1 MSITAQMVKELRIK
15 SSAGMMDCKKALSE
29 TNGDMDAAVDWLR
42 KKGLATASKKSGRV
56 ASEGLIGICIE
67 DNFGSIVEVNSETDF
82 VARNVEFQEFVS
94 SVAKISLNNKGDLD
108 DILKSK
114 YLDFDKSVK
123 EVLTDKIAKIGE
135 IPCYIR
141 IANDEEMLEMAIV
154 ENIQRKNLNAIEIG
168 LSYQRLIDEC
178 NLTHEQLS
186 IKLSKNRS
194 TISNF
199 LRLLKLPVE
208 VQKALR
214 DSKITMGHARALLSF
229 NSEAEILTAF
239 NKIISESLSVRD
251 AEKMNQKKKLKKE
264 EKIILS
270 RYELRMQ
277 NNISFQLKS
286 DVKIKKNSK
295 GKGQLVI
302 SFKNQDQLNEILENF
317 DQ

>member
-1 MSITAQMVKELRIK
+1 MVSKKNALGKGLGALLENAKTDITSKPSNETNTQAGLISRINIDSITPNPFQPRIDFEKESLLELTDSIK
-15 SSAGMMDCKKALSE
+15 EHGVIQPI
-29 TNGDMDAAVDWLR
+29 TVR
-42 KKGLATASKKSGRV
+42 KIGR
-56 ASEGLIGICIE
+56 
-67 DNFGSIVEVNSETDF
+67 DNFQI
-82 VARNVEFQEFVS
+82 
-94 SVAKISLNNKGDLD
+94 ISGERR
-108 DILKSK
+108 
-114 YLDFDKSVK
+114 YQAC
-123 EVLTDKIAKIGE
+123 KIAKIIE

-141 IANDEEMLEMAIV
+141 IANDQEMLEMAIV

-208 VQKALR
+208 VQKSLR

-229 NSEAEILTAF
+229 NSEAEILSAF
-239 NKIISESLSVRD
+239 KKIISESLSVRD
-251 AEKMNQKKKLKKE
+251 AEKMNHKKKLPNE
-264 EKIILS
+264 EKVILS

-286 DVKIKKNSK
+286 DVKIKKNTN

-302 SFKNQDQLNEILENF
+302 SFKNQDQLNEILDNF

>member
-1 MSITAQMVKELRIK
+1 M
-15 SSAGMMDCKKALSE
+15 G
-29 TNGDMDAAVDWLR
+29 
-42 KKGLATASKKSGRV
+42 SKKSALGKGLG
-56 ASEGLIGICIE
+56 ALLENAKTDITSNSNSSIQNQAGLISRINISNITPNPFQPRIDFEKNSLIELSNSIKEHGIIQPITVRKIGR
-67 DNFGSIVEVNSETDF
+67 DNFQI
-82 VARNVEFQEFVS
+82 
-94 SVAKISLNNKGDLD
+94 ISGERRYQA
-108 DILKSK
+108 S
-114 YLDFDKSVK
+114 
-123 EVLTDKIAKIGE
+123 KIANINE

-154 ENIQRKNLNAIEIG
+154 ENIQRKDLNSIEIG

-208 VQKALR
+208 VQKAIR
-214 DSKITMGHARALLSF
+214 DSKLTMGHARALLSF
-229 NSEAEILTAF
+229 NSEAEILSAF
-239 NKIISESLSVRD
+239 KKIISESLSVRD
-251 AEKMNQKKKLKKE
+251 AEKMNHKKKLPNQ
-264 EKIILS
+264 EKVILS

-286 DVKIKKNSK
+286 DVKIKKNNN

-302 SFKNQDQLNEILENF
+302 SFKNHNQFLLYINNVYNYKLYNEL
-317 DQ
+317 

>member
-1 MSITAQMVKELRIK
+1 MVSKKNALGKGLGALLENAETDITSKAGNETNAQAGLISRIDIDSITPNPFQPRIDFEKESLLELSDSIK
-15 SSAGMMDCKKALSE
+15 EHGVIQPI
-29 TNGDMDAAVDWLR
+29 TVR
-42 KKGLATASKKSGRV
+42 KIGR
-56 ASEGLIGICIE
+56 
-67 DNFGSIVEVNSETDF
+67 DNFQI
-82 VARNVEFQEFVS
+82 
-94 SVAKISLNNKGDLD
+94 ISGERR
-108 DILKSK
+108 
-114 YLDFDKSVK
+114 YQAC
-123 EVLTDKIAKIGE
+123 KIAKISE

-141 IANDEEMLEMAIV
+141 IANDQEMLEMAIV

-214 DSKITMGHARALLSF
+214 NYKITMGHARALLSF
-229 NSEAEILTAF
+229 NSEAEILSAF
-239 NKIISESLSVRD
+239 RKITSENLSVRD
-251 AEKMNQKKKLKKE
+251 AEEMNQKKKLKKE
-264 EKIILS
+264 EKVILS

-286 DVKIKKNSK
+286 DVKIKKNTN

-302 SFKNQDQLNEILENF
+302 SFKNQNQLNEILDNF

>member
-1 MSITAQMVKELRIK
+1 M
-15 SSAGMMDCKKALSE
+15 
-29 TNGDMDAAVDWLR
+29 
-42 KKGLATASKKSGRV
+42 ASKKNALGKGLGALLENAKTDITSRTGNNLN
-56 ASEGLIGICIE
+56 AQAGLISRINIASITPNPFQPRIDFEKESLLELTDSIKEHGIIQPITVRKIGR
-67 DNFGSIVEVNSETDF
+67 DNFQI
-82 VARNVEFQEFVS
+82 
-94 SVAKISLNNKGDLD
+94 ISGERR
-108 DILKSK
+108 
-114 YLDFDKSVK
+114 YQAC
-123 EVLTDKIAKIGE
+123 KIAKINE

-141 IANDEEMLEMAIV
+141 IANDQEMLEMAIV

-186 IKLSKNRS
+186 LKLTKNRS

-199 LRLLKLPVE
+199 LRLLKLPIE

-229 NSEAEILTAF
+229 NSETEILNAF
-239 NKIISESLSVRD
+239 EKIISESLTVRD
-251 AEKMNQKKKLKKE
+251 TEGMNQKKKFRKKE
-264 EKIILS
+264 NVVLS
-270 RYELRMQ
+270 RYELRME

-286 DVKIKKNSK
+286 KVKIKKNIK

-302 SFKNQDQLNEILENF
+302 TFKNQDQLNEILDNF

>member
-1 MSITAQMVKELRIK
+1 MVSKKNALGKGLGALLENAKTDITSKPSNETNAQAGLISRINIDSITPNPFQPRIDFEKESLLELTDSIK
-15 SSAGMMDCKKALSE
+15 EHGVIQPI
-29 TNGDMDAAVDWLR
+29 TVR
-42 KKGLATASKKSGRV
+42 KIGR
-56 ASEGLIGICIE
+56 
-67 DNFGSIVEVNSETDF
+67 DNFQI
-82 VARNVEFQEFVS
+82 
-94 SVAKISLNNKGDLD
+94 ISGERR
-108 DILKSK
+108 
-114 YLDFDKSVK
+114 YQAC
-123 EVLTDKIAKIGE
+123 KIAKIIE

-141 IANDEEMLEMAIV
+141 IANDQEMLEMAIV

-178 NLTHEQLS
+178 NLTHAQLS
-186 IKLSKNRS
+186 IKLSRNRS

-199 LRLLKLPVE
+199 VRLLKLPVE

-229 NSEAEILTAF
+229 NSEAEILSAF
-239 NKIISESLSVRD
+239 KKIISESLSVRD
-251 AEKMNQKKKLKKE
+251 AEKMNHKKKLPNE
-264 EKIILS
+264 EKVILS

-286 DVKIKKNSK
+286 DVKIKKNTN

-302 SFKNQDQLNEILENF
+302 SFKNQDQLNEILDNF

>member
-1 MSITAQMVKELRIK
+1 MVSKKNALGKGLGALLENAKTDITSK
-15 SSAGMMDCKKALSE
+15 AGNE
-29 TNGDMDAAVDWLR
+29 TNAQA
-42 KKGLATASKKSGRV
+42 
-56 ASEGLIGICIE
+56 GLISRINIDCITPNPFQPRIDFE
-67 DNFGSIVEVNSETDF
+67 KESLLELTDSIKEHGVIQPITVRKIGRDNFQI
-82 VARNVEFQEFVS
+82 
-94 SVAKISLNNKGDLD
+94 ISGERR
-108 DILKSK
+108 
-114 YLDFDKSVK
+114 YQAC
-123 EVLTDKIAKIGE
+123 KIAKISE

-141 IANDEEMLEMAIV
+141 IANDQEMLEMAIV

-199 LRLLKLPVE
+199 LRLLKLPTE

-214 DSKITMGHARALLSF
+214 NYKITMGHARALLSF
-229 NSEAEILTAF
+229 NSEDEILSAF
-239 NKIISESLSVRD
+239 RKITSENLSVRD
-251 AEKMNQKKKLKKE
+251 TEEMNQKKKLKKE

-286 DVKIKKNSK
+286 DVKIKKNSNGK
-295 GKGQLVI
+295 GKLVI
-302 SFKNQDQLNEILENF
+302 SFKNQDQLNEILDNF

>member
-1 MSITAQMVKELRIK
+1 MVSKKNALGKGLGALLENAKTDITSKPSNETNAQAGLISRINIDSITPNPFQPRIDFEKESLLELTDSIK
-15 SSAGMMDCKKALSE
+15 EHGVIQPI
-29 TNGDMDAAVDWLR
+29 TVR
-42 KKGLATASKKSGRV
+42 KIGR
-56 ASEGLIGICIE
+56 
-67 DNFGSIVEVNSETDF
+67 DNFQI
-82 VARNVEFQEFVS
+82 
-94 SVAKISLNNKGDLD
+94 ISGERRYQ
-108 DILKSK
+108 SC
-114 YLDFDKSVK
+114 
-123 EVLTDKIAKIGE
+123 KIAKIIE

-141 IANDEEMLEMAIV
+141 IANDQEMLEMAIV

-229 NSEAEILTAF
+229 NSEAEILSAF
-239 NKIISESLSVRD
+239 KKIISESLSVRD
-251 AEKMNQKKKLKKE
+251 AEKMNHKKKLPNE
-264 EKIILS
+264 EKVILS

-286 DVKIKKNSK
+286 DVKIKKNTN

-302 SFKNQDQLNEILENF
+302 TFKNQDQLNEILDNF

>member
-1 MSITAQMVKELRIK
+1 MVSKKNALGKGLGALLENAKTDITSKPSNETNAQAGLISRINIDSITPNPFQPRIDFEKESLLELTDSIK
-15 SSAGMMDCKKALSE
+15 EHGVIQPI
-29 TNGDMDAAVDWLR
+29 TVR
-42 KKGLATASKKSGRV
+42 KIGR
-56 ASEGLIGICIE
+56 
-67 DNFGSIVEVNSETDF
+67 DNFQI
-82 VARNVEFQEFVS
+82 
-94 SVAKISLNNKGDLD
+94 ISGERR
-108 DILKSK
+108 
-114 YLDFDKSVK
+114 YQAC
-123 EVLTDKIAKIGE
+123 KIAKIIE

-141 IANDEEMLEMAIV
+141 IANDQEMLEMAIV

-229 NSEAEILTAF
+229 NSEAEILSGF
-239 NKIISESLSVRD
+239 KKIISESLSVRD
-251 AEKMNQKKKLKKE
+251 AEKMNHKKKLPNE
-264 EKIILS
+264 EKVILS
-270 RYELRMQ
+270 SYELRMQ

-286 DVKIKKNSK
+286 DVKIKKNTN

-302 SFKNQDQLNEILENF
+302 SFKNQDQLNEILDNF

>member
-1 MSITAQMVKELRIK
+1 MVSKKNALGKGLGALLENAKTDITSKPSNETNSQVGLISRINIDSITPNPFQPRIDFEKESLLELTDSIK
-15 SSAGMMDCKKALSE
+15 EHGVIQPI
-29 TNGDMDAAVDWLR
+29 TVR
-42 KKGLATASKKSGRV
+42 KIGR
-56 ASEGLIGICIE
+56 
-67 DNFGSIVEVNSETDF
+67 DNFQI
-82 VARNVEFQEFVS
+82 
-94 SVAKISLNNKGDLD
+94 ISGERR
-108 DILKSK
+108 
-114 YLDFDKSVK
+114 YQAC
-123 EVLTDKIAKIGE
+123 KIAKIIE

-141 IANDEEMLEMAIV
+141 IANDQEMLEMAIV

-229 NSEAEILTAF
+229 NSEAEILSAF
-239 NKIISESLSVRD
+239 KKIISESLSVRD
-251 AEKMNQKKKLKKE
+251 AEKMNRKKKFPNE
-264 EKIILS
+264 EKVILS

-286 DVKIKKNSK
+286 DVKIKKNTN

-302 SFKNQDQLNEILENF
+302 SFKNQDQLNEILDNF

>member
-1 MSITAQMVKELRIK
+1 MVSKKNALGKGLGALLENAKTDITSKAGNENNAQAGLTSRIHIDSITPNPFQPRIDFEKESLLELTDSIK
-15 SSAGMMDCKKALSE
+15 EHGVIQPI
-29 TNGDMDAAVDWLR
+29 TVR
-42 KKGLATASKKSGRV
+42 KIGR
-56 ASEGLIGICIE
+56 
-67 DNFGSIVEVNSETDF
+67 DNFQI
-82 VARNVEFQEFVS
+82 
-94 SVAKISLNNKGDLD
+94 ISGERR
-108 DILKSK
+108 
-114 YLDFDKSVK
+114 YQAC
-123 EVLTDKIAKIGE
+123 KIAKITE

-141 IANDEEMLEMAIV
+141 IANDQEMLEMAIV

-229 NSEAEILTAF
+229 NSEAEILSAF
-239 NKIISESLSVRD
+239 KKIISESLSVRD
-251 AEKMNQKKKLKKE
+251 AEKMNQKKKLKND
-264 EKIILS
+264 EKVILS

-286 DVKIKKNSK
+286 DVKIKKNTN

-302 SFKNQDQLNEILENF
+302 AFNNQDQLNEILDNF

>member
-1 MSITAQMVKELRIK
+1 MVSKKNALGKGLGALLENAKTDITSKPSNETNAQAGLISRIKIDSITPNPFQPRIDFEKESLLELTDSIK
-15 SSAGMMDCKKALSE
+15 EHGVIQPI
-29 TNGDMDAAVDWLR
+29 TVR
-42 KKGLATASKKSGRV
+42 KIGR
-56 ASEGLIGICIE
+56 
-67 DNFGSIVEVNSETDF
+67 DNFQI
-82 VARNVEFQEFVS
+82 
-94 SVAKISLNNKGDLD
+94 ISGERR
-108 DILKSK
+108 
-114 YLDFDKSVK
+114 YQAC
-123 EVLTDKIAKIGE
+123 KIAKIIE

-141 IANDEEMLEMAIV
+141 IANDQEMLEMAIV

-229 NSEAEILTAF
+229 NSEAEILSAF
-239 NKIISESLSVRD
+239 KKIISESLSVRD
-251 AEKMNQKKKLKKE
+251 AEKMNHKKKLPNE
-264 EKIILS
+264 EKVILS

-286 DVKIKKNSK
+286 DVKIKKNTN

-302 SFKNQDQLNEILENF
+302 TFKNQDQLNEILDNF

>member
-1 MSITAQMVKELRIK
+1 MVSKKNALCKGLGALLENAKTDITSK
-15 SSAGMMDCKKALSE
+15 AGIE
-29 TNGDMDAAVDWLR
+29 TNAQAGLTSRINIDNITPNPFQPRIDFEKESLLELTESIKEHGVIQPITVR
-42 KKGLATASKKSGRV
+42 KIGR
-56 ASEGLIGICIE
+56 
-67 DNFGSIVEVNSETDF
+67 DNFQI
-82 VARNVEFQEFVS
+82 
-94 SVAKISLNNKGDLD
+94 ISGERR
-108 DILKSK
+108 
-114 YLDFDKSVK
+114 YQAC
-123 EVLTDKIAKIGE
+123 KIAKISE

-229 NSEAEILTAF
+229 NSESEILTAF